1 VAALTKQDLATIGS
15 LLENDK
21 PVRNHFSGYGRLHI
35 DRQLPFLTV
44 YRKPK
49 DTADK
54 GTHRLLLG
62 EASYLI
68 LENLDDWHMQLNQLV
83 GLIQKTQNTV
93 FGGFL
98 LLEIWARPDSELE
111 NEHPE
116 FRIFA
121 PKQNCPG
128 ILLERFES
136 ALLRISVNEL
146 EASVTT
152 EYTDA
157 VRPPSLE
164 AIINTRIEPGSNFIH
179 LGLEVKPIYRDSS
192 NTLFPF
198 ELKELRHE
206 LNRALKRLY
215 YEFTHIGTSHRP
227 GHYHELGRRAIT
239 KSAHNSDK
247 QLADI
252 SNKFD
257 LILHVT
263 PVNTP
268 EAWARFK
275 DNQFQR
281 IPEFLYRARP
291 IDPDLLKRQLYKI
304 PLERIEDPTLAH
316 IFSEKR
322 EELDRQISLIA
333 DRNTKRFVLGSRQL
347 FGDVEP
353 GLLASAEDILTN
365 LSADSSMHFT
375 SRERLSAEEFC
386 NLAQY
391 EIQQYREQD
400 DSFDS
405 KAVLRDDVSGLLVS
419 QGNLLIG
426 KDCRIHKARAAAVLA
441 HEVGTHLLTYH
452 NGRQQPFEELYT
464 GMAGYEPMQEGL
476 AVLSEYLVGKLDP
489 ARIRT
494 LAARVMAVKYITDGA
509 DFVEAFS
516 LLCNKYGFEPQ
527 SAFYITMRVYRG
539 GGYTK
544 DIVYLRGLS
553 QVLEYLASGK
563 ELESLYLGK
572 LSYEHLVF
580 IQELKWRKVLKGP
593 RLRPLFLDTPLIDEK
608 LQKLGDGLTVLD
620 LIEKT

>member
-1 VAALTKQDLATIGS
+1 MAALTKQDLATIGS

-68 LENLDDWHMQLNQLV
+68 LKNLDDWHMQLNQLV

-275 DNQFQR
+275 DSQFQR

-291 IDPDLLKRQLYKI
+291 VDPDISVGATWEASSGKND
-304 PLERIEDPTLAH
+304 PLWPMVDEASPIDTDYLDSGRTGGT
-316 IFSEKR
+316 SE
-322 EELDRQISLIA
+322 
-333 DRNTKRFVLGSRQL
+333 
-347 FGDVEP
+347 
-353 GLLASAEDILTN
+353 LT
-365 LSADSSMHFT
+365 LSAVTDPNSSLNHILRFRIQKT
-375 SRERLSAEEFC
+375 GNDPATGELQLWQGGSQIGTTGTQGAVNGSWTTLTYTLSGAEADAITDYSV
-386 NLAQY
+386 L
-391 EIQQYREQD
+391 
-400 DSFDS
+400 SFRIIS
-405 KAVLRDDVSGLLVS
+405 AGVSNQTGLLVS
-419 QGNLLIG
+419 WMELADIIG
-426 KDCRIHKARAAAVLA
+426 QPVLRTDITSEWSPKMESDCAASERAETWNTAGSISPAILYMLGIISRSPWEAVKVVVSA
-441 HEVGTHLLTYH
+441 
-452 NGRQQPFEELYT
+452 P
-464 GMAGYEPMQEGL
+464 A
-476 AVLSEYLVGKLDP
+476 LSEP
-489 ARIRT
+489 
-494 LAARVMAVKYITDGA
+494 
-509 DFVEAFS
+509 
-516 LLCNKYGFEPQ
+516 
-527 SAFYITMRVYRG
+527 
-539 GGYTK
+539 
-544 DIVYLRGLS
+544 
-553 QVLEYLASGK
+553 
-563 ELESLYLGK
+563 
-572 LSYEHLVF
+572 
-580 IQELKWRKVLKGP
+580 
-593 RLRPLFLDTPLIDEK
+593 
-608 LQKLGDGLTVLD
+608 
-620 LIEKT
+620 